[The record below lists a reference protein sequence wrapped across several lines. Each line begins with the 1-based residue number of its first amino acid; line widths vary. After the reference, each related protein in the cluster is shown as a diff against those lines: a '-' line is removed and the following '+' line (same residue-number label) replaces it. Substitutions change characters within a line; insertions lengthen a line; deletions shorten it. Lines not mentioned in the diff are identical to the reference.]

1 MKNIKK
7 AITLFITAVMLSLF
21 CSAYDYNEQ
30 SVLYSIGEDGFV
42 TIEGYA
48 GYASELELPSEIDG
62 HTVAYIADTAFFRNK
77 TLSTVTVPES
87 VTVIGKS
94 AFEDCSAL
102 HTVVIE
108 GALEIGNSA
117 FRGCDR
123 LSKISLPNTLASIG
137 DSAFEGCIRLGT
149 VYIPPSVSSIGY
161 DAFLSCESITLDAS
175 DNPLAQQYARDN
187 FISLSTDKKS
197 STVTIAI
204 ISTAVLGAAVIIIPR
219 LVRKA
224 KKQ

>member
-1 MKNIKK
+1 MIKRLLVLL
-7 AITLFITAVMLSLF
+7 ILTALLSLF

-30 SVLYSIGEDGFV
+30 SVLYSIGEDGLV

-77 TLSTVTVPES
+77 TLSTVTVPET

-102 HTVVIE
+102 HTVIIK
-108 GALEIGNSA
+108 GALEIGNST

-123 LSKISLPNTLASIG
+123 LSNISLPSTLTSIG

-161 DAFLSCESITLDAS
+161 DAFLSCENLTLDTS
-175 DNPLAQQYARDN
+175 DNPIAQQYAKSN
-187 FISLSTDKKS
+187 FLTVLSEKDHSL
-197 STVTIAI
+197 TVTAVVLTAI
-204 ISTAVLGAAVIIIPR
+204 LGAIVLIAPK
-219 LVRKA
+219 LVKRIKS
-224 KKQ
+224 K